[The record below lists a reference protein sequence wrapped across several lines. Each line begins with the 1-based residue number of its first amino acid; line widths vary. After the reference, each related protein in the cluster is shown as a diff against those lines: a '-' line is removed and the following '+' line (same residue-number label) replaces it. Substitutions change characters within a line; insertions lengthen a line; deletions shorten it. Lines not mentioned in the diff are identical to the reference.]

1 MKIYFTGSLHNKD
14 IDKSVYRKITE
25 VIEALGHTINAP
37 VLDLTVEYLNNQSKA
52 DRAKYYKKLKK
63 LISRVDV
70 VVGEVSYPSTINIGH
85 EVTLALDAGKPI
97 VALYQK
103 GREPGVLQGID
114 SDKFVLLEYG
124 NGDLKQV
131 LEYGLEEA
139 QEQMDVRFNFFVS
152 PQIGNYLDE
161 IAKKK
166 RVPRAV
172 YLRRLIE
179 ADMKKHPDF
188 EG

>member
-1 MKIYFTGSLHNKD
+1 MKVYFTGSLHNVAVTKKFYASIVETIQSMGHVVVAPILDTSTAKLDSLTPKD
-14 IDKSVYRKITE
+14 RVKHYRKLQKI
-25 VIEALGHTINAP
+25 
-37 VLDLTVEYLNNQSKA
+37 
-52 DRAKYYKKLKK
+52 
-63 LISRVDV
+63 ISSVDI

-85 EVTLALDAGKPI
+85 EVTLALDKGKPTI
-97 VALYQK
+97 GLYQK
-103 GREPGVLQGID
+103 GREPGLLQGID

-152 PQIGNYLDE
+152 PQIGNYLDD

-179 ADMKKHPDF
+179 ADMKKHPEF